1 VSSGEFHPTY
11 ISVSSDG
18 DVSIVGFTLALL
30 TDEENIEQLGREL
43 FVLVDQIGCRK
54 IVLNMAGVRY
64 MTSSVLGKL
73 ISMHRKLHRSEGRMV
88 ICGIGEELDEI
99 MSKSRL
105 DQYFHLAGDVPEAV
119 AIMGGL

>member
-1 VSSGEFHPTY
+1 VSSGEVHPTY
-11 ISVSSDG
+11 ISVSSDD

-30 TDEENIEQLGREL
+30 TDEENVEQLGREL
-43 FVLVDQIGCRK
+43 FVLVDIIGCRK

-73 ISMHRKLHRSEGRMV
+73 ISMHRKLHRSEGRLV
-88 ICGIGEELDEI
+88 ICGIGKELNEI

-105 DQYFHLAGDVPEAV
+105 DQYFHLAVDVPEAV
-119 AIMGGL
+119 SIMGGS